1 MKLLAISDLHLSYE
15 QNRLALST
23 IPAGP
28 EDWLILAG
36 DIGETREHLQ
46 HAIEVLRPRFEKLV
60 WVPGNHE
67 LWTVP
72 GDGDAH
78 LRGEAKYRELVALCR
93 TWDVVTPEDPYP
105 VLDIG
110 LERIRL
116 VPMFLL
122 YDYTFRPAHVPGG
135 AAVQWAEETG
145 VLCTDE
151 HLLHADPYRDVV
163 AWCRARCE
171 ATEARLQGYR
181 DGIPT
186 VLVNHWPLRHDLARL
201 PRIPRFSIWCGTERT
216 TDWHKRFNAKV
227 VVSGHLHLRSTT
239 VRDGTR
245 FEEVSVG
252 YPRQWSGFTT
262 MGACVRQILPEPVKA
277 ARS

>member
-1 MKLLAISDLHLSYE
+1 MKLLAVSDLHLSYE
-15 QNRLALST
+15 QNRKALST
-23 IPAGP
+23 IPASP

-46 HAIEVLRPRFEKLV
+46 YAIEVLRPRFKKLV

-72 GDGDAH
+72 GGDAQPK
-78 LRGEAKYRELVALCR
+78 GEAKYRQLVELCR
-93 TWDVVTPEDPYP
+93 SLDVVTPEDPYP
-105 VLDIG
+105 VLRIG
-110 LERIRL
+110 AQEIRL

-122 YDYTFRPAHVPGG
+122 YDYSFRPDHVPSAG
-135 AAVQWAEETG
+135 AVEWATDAG

-151 HLLHADPYRDVV
+151 HLLHPDPYRDVV
-163 AWCRARCE
+163 AWCRARCQS
-171 ATEARLQGYR
+171 TETRLESCR
-181 DGIPT
+181 DGLPT
-186 VLVNHWPLRHDLARL
+186 VLVNHWPLRQDLVWL
-201 PRIPRFSIWCGTERT
+201 PRIPRFSIWCGTRT
-216 TDWHKRFNAKV
+216 SSNWHKRFNAQV
-227 VVSGHLHLRSTT
+227 VVSGHLHVRSTT

-262 MGACVRQILPEPVKA
+262 MAACIRQILPKP
-277 ARS
+277 

>member
-1 MKLLAISDLHLSYE
+1 MRLLAMSDLHLSYA
-15 QNRLALST
+15 QNRHAIST
-23 IPAGP
+23 IPAHP
-28 EDWLILAG
+28 DDWLILAG

-46 HAIEVLRPRFEKLV
+46 HAIDVLRPRFKKLV

-72 GDGDAH
+72 GSRDAH
-78 LRGEAKYRELVALCR
+78 LRGEAKYRGLVELCR
-93 TWDVVTPEDPYP
+93 SRDVVTPEDAYP

-110 LERIRL
+110 SEEVRL

-122 YDYTFRPAHVPGG
+122 YDYSFRPAHVPGA
-135 AAVQWAEETG
+135 AAVQWAEDSG

-151 HLLHADPYRDVV
+151 HLLHSDPHRDVV
-163 AWCRARCE
+163 AWCEDRCR
-171 ATEARLQGYR
+171 ATEARLERCR
-181 DGIPT
+181 DGLPT
-186 VLVNHWPLRHDLARL
+186 VLVNHWPLRQDLVWL
-201 PRIPRFSIWCGTERT
+201 PRMPRFSIWCGTERT

-227 VVSGHLHLRSTT
+227 VVSGHLHIRSTT

-252 YPRQWSGFTT
+252 YPRQWSGFTS
-262 MGACVRQILPEPVKA
+262 MSACIRQILPKP
-277 ARS
+277 